1 MIANGFGECQRQPTG
16 VGPLRGHQEISL
28 TLIGG
33 QPYDRPVSG
42 LRDSS
47 QSVEFVRI
55 VRALFAATRPLQ
67 WSKNLLVFLPLFFS
81 VNQAWSLDDFDGAMS
96 LALRAAGAF
105 VIFVG
110 LSASVYLLND
120 CVDVE
125 RDRAHP
131 KKRSR
136 PVASG
141 RLPVGVA
148 ITSAAVLTLVGIVAA
163 FLIHPLFGV
172 ISLAYVS
179 IQDAY
184 TVRLKRVVLVDVFC
198 VASGFVLRVMA
209 GAAVI
214 EVPVSEWLYICS
226 GLGALFIALSKR
238 KSELSAAGE
247 SARRQRDAL
256 GGYTLQ
262 MLDQLIA
269 VVAASALVTYALY
282 TFIAD
287 NLPDNHAML
296 LTLPFVGFGLLRYM
310 YLVHTRDSGE
320 NPEEMLVTD
329 APLTVAVILWIGV
342 SAAILLVAG

>member
-1 MIANGFGECQRQPTG
+1 MTIIACRTYYRA
-16 VGPLRGHQEISL
+16 VK
-28 TLIGG
+28 
-33 QPYDRPVSG
+33 G

-47 QSVEFVRI
+47 WSVDFVRAL
-55 VRALFAATRPLQ
+55 RALFAATRPLQ

-81 VNQAWSLDDFDGAMS
+81 VNQAWSLDDFDGA
-96 LALRAAGAF
+96 LPLGLRTAAAF
-105 VIFVG
+105 VIFVC
-110 LSASVYLLND
+110 LSGSVYLLND
-120 CVDVE
+120 CIDVE

-131 KKRSR
+131 KKRRR

-141 RLPVGVA
+141 QLPVGWA
-148 ITSAAVLTLVGIVAA
+148 MTSASVLTVLGLVAA
-163 FLIHPLFGV
+163 FLIQPLFGA
-172 ISLAYVS
+172 ICLAYVA

-184 TVRLKRVVLVDVFC
+184 TVRLKRVVLIDVFC

-226 GLGALFIALSKR
+226 GLGALFVALCKR
-238 KSELSAAGE
+238 RSELSTAGE
-247 SARRQRDAL
+247 WARQQRDAL
-256 GGYTLQ
+256 GAYTLQ
-262 MLDQLIA
+262 MLDQMIA

-287 NLPDNHAML
+287 SLPDNHAML
-296 LTLPFVGFGLLRYM
+296 LTLPFVGFGLLRYI

-320 NPEEMLVTD
+320 NPEEMLISD
-329 APLTVAVILWIGV
+329 APLAIAIALWIAV

>member
-1 MIANGFGECQRQPTG
+1 MN
-16 VGPLRGHQEISL
+16 
-28 TLIGG
+28 
-33 QPYDRPVSG
+33 G

-47 QSVEFVRI
+47 QPVDFIRAA
-55 VRALFAATRPLQ
+55 RALFVATRPLQ

-81 VNQAWSLDDFDGAMS
+81 VNQVWSFDDFGGALS
-96 LALRAAGAF
+96 LGLRSVAAF
-105 VIFVG
+105 VIFIG

-120 CVDVE
+120 CIDVE

-131 KKRSR
+131 RKRRR

-141 RLPVGVA
+141 RLPVAVA
-148 ITSAAVLTLVGIVAA
+148 LSSASVLTVLGLVAA
-163 FLIHPLFGV
+163 FLIQPLFGATC
-172 ISLAYVS
+172 LAYVA

-209 GAAVI
+209 GAAMI

-238 KSELSAAGE
+238 RSELSAAGE
-247 SARRQRDAL
+247 SASQQRDAL
-256 GGYTLQ
+256 GAYTMQ
-262 MLDQLIA
+262 MLDQMIG
-269 VVAASALVTYALY
+269 VVAASALVSYALY

-287 NLPDNHAML
+287 SLPDNHAMM
-296 LTLPFVGFGLLRYM
+296 LTLPFVAFGLLRYI

-320 NPEEMLVTD
+320 NPEEMLTSD
-329 APLTVAVILWIGV
+329 LPLAISVVLWVIV
-342 SAAILLVAG
+342 SAAILLMAG